1 MWLLWIPFLAII
13 PWLPLPQQIQQITFP
28 VTLIVILL
36 LSMRM
41 VEKRAISY
49 SQVLW
54 LVFSLWIFIRTNSN
68 REFAPA
74 AWGEAVLILAVVWLG
89 SQKVNAS
96 NLSRIT
102 TIVASVAVFAKWAL
116 GDILFYQYSPFN
128 QENHYALFLYFSFG
142 CGVYELASNEK
153 KSGLEPWFVF
163 AGMTLSTLAIFFTGA
178 KAIQLAWL
186 AIVGVTGLLQWKK
199 IRNISPKFILPL
211 IVLVLLVI
219 TIGIPF
225 WASNQAPLG
234 SNSSLLARQDI
245 WKASFVFIQDHWGVG
260 IGWHEFGARIAEVY
274 PDRFHAYWPYEMY
287 PSGAHNLWLHIW
299 SELGVVGFVLLFSA
313 ILAGLISLWGRL
325 KEESFRRP
333 AILFGLY
340 TGYCIILATTHAG
353 YGFPSSLLILVL
365 FSLAMDRSE
374 VFVIHKLQER
384 WRIGIPMLFALLL
397 LGTSALQYRMLF
409 AETMVSPI
417 FINHQVRGMEDVNLL
432 QKALE
437 YAPNS
442 IASYY
447 ASGVFLQ
454 NGDWN
459 AARHYVDLT
468 EQLSGSRW
476 PIAQR
481 KFEFGV
487 KEYGCANMRD
497 LAESIWK
504 KTPKGEASWV
514 LPESATCFKTIV
526 GNLPN

>member
-28 VTLIVILL
+28 ITLVLILM
-36 LSMRM
+36 LSLRR
-41 VEKRAISY
+41 VEKQTFSY
-49 SQVLW
+49 SQILWGIFAIWVL
-54 LVFSLWIFIRTNSN
+54 LRTNSA
-68 REFAPA
+68 REFAPT
-74 AWGEAVLILAVVWLG
+74 AWGEAVLILALVWLG
-89 SQKVNAS
+89 PPKINAS
-96 NLSRIT
+96 NLTRIT
-102 TIVASVAVFAKWAL
+102 ILVAAVAVFAKWVL
-116 GDILFYQYSPFN
+116 GDVLFYQYSPFN

-142 CGVYELASNEK
+142 CGVYSITGKEQ
-153 KSGLEPWFVF
+153 KSWHENGLLFTGIIV
-163 AGMTLSTLAIFFTGA
+163 SSLAIFFTGA

-186 AIVGVTGLLQWKK
+186 AMVGVTGLLQWKK
-199 IRNISPKFILPL
+199 IRNVSPKFIFHL
-211 IVLVLLVI
+211 IALALLII

-245 WKASFVFIQDHWGVG
+245 WKASFVFLQDHWSVG

-299 SELGVVGFVLLFSA
+299 SELGVIGFVLLFSA
-313 ILAGLISLWGRL
+313 ILAGVISLWGRL
-325 KEESFRRP
+325 KEENFRGP
-333 AILFGLY
+333 AILFGIY

-353 YGFPSSLLILVL
+353 YGFPSSLLILLL

-397 LGTSALQYRMLF
+397 LGTSALQYRILS
-409 AETMVSPI
+409 AESMVSPI

-432 QKALE
+432 QKSLE

-442 IASYY
+442 IASFY

-454 NGDWN
+454 NGEWD
-459 AARHYVDLT
+459 AANHYVELT
-468 EQLSGSRW
+468 ETLSGFRW

-481 KFEFGV
+481 KFEIGV
-487 KEYGCANMRD
+487 KEKGCASLRD

-514 LPESATCFKTIV
+514 LPESATCFKTMV